1 MLCINRV
8 GLTTL
13 VINLR
18 FAFHYLPRSNYS
30 NSCSLTTM
38 EKSES
43 RALLIQNDELDIL
56 TTEHSDNDDIGFSSG
71 YESNPES
78 SPEVGDSSDQETDN
92 NVRDS
97 VNYNSTSAL
106 CDRLKYI
113 LSMPELCDVTFLVG
127 PTKVP
132 VYGVKAILGT
142 RSRVIYQ
149 LILQKQ
155 KEEEENRTKKSRKS
169 RNGSHLVID
178 VKKYEPEDFRK
189 IVQFIHCGSVDV
201 TVKNVTGLL
210 CGASQFKLMDLK
222 FACWDFVKRCLNAE
236 NGSVAA
242 IRKCAEQYSQH
253 KTAGKLFSKISSH
266 LENTSQESDS
276 TSSSSTSS
284 TSSSFVGSSPVSS
297 SPSSLPKTTTV

>member
-1 MLCINRV
+1 
-8 GLTTL
+8 
-13 VINLR
+13 
-18 FAFHYLPRSNYS
+18 
-30 NSCSLTTM
+30 M
-38 EKSES
+38 EKSDS
-43 RALLIQNDELDIL
+43 KALLVQNDELDIL
-56 TTEHSDNDDIGFSSG
+56 TTENLDNDDIGFSSG

-78 SPEVGDSSDQETDN
+78 SPEVGDSSYQEPDYR
-92 NVRDS
+92 VRDS

-142 RSRVIYQ
+142 RSRVMYQ

-155 KEEEENRTKKSRKS
+155 KEEEENRSKKSRKS
-169 RNGSHLVID
+169 RFSSRLVID

-189 IVQFIHCGSVDV
+189 IVQFIHCGTVDV

-222 FACWDFVKRCLNAE
+222 VACWDFIKRCLKSE

-242 IRKCAEQYSQH
+242 IRKGAQQYNHH
-253 KTAGKLFSKISSH
+253 KTAGKLLSKISNH
-266 LENTSQESDS
+266 LEQDTTSP
-276 TSSSSTSS
+276 TM
-284 TSSSFVGSSPVSS
+284 SSPVES
-297 SPSSLPKTTTV
+297 SPSSSPQSPSPKLTTTV